1 MNLPYNQMDLT
12 TYNVFVFEHI
22 NTTEYVLFTCSYDKD
37 IKKIGQ
43 DGSIYTPINFS
54 NKYIKSLLEQK
65 ITFSQSNPDQIYESN
80 IIYNQEMDIGTRPLG
95 QIEFK
100 TNYTKSTIPIQ
111 ITPYT
116 VTNSTGM
123 FAGISKIIIDSTLPT
138 CKIYF
143 VKGLDYF

>member
-1 MNLPYNQMDLT
+1 MNLPYNQMDIS
-12 TYNVFVFEHI
+12 TYNVFVYEYI
-22 NTTEYVLFTCSYDKD
+22 NTSEYVLFTCTYDKD
-37 IKKIGQ
+37 IKKIGS

-65 ITFSQSNPDQIYESN
+65 ITFSQSNPQQIYESC
-80 IIYNQEMDIGTRPLG
+80 IIYNQEMNIGTRPLG
-95 QIEFK
+95 LIQFESD
-100 TNYTKSTIPIQ
+100 YTKTSIPIQ
-111 ITPYT
+111 ITSYI

-143 VKGLDYF
+143 IKGLDYF

>member
-1 MNLPYNQMDLT
+1 
-12 TYNVFVFEHI
+12 
-22 NTTEYVLFTCSYDKD
+22 
-37 IKKIGQ
+37 
-43 DGSIYTPINFS
+43 
-54 NKYIKSLLEQK
+54 
-65 ITFSQSNPDQIYESN
+65 
-80 IIYNQEMDIGTRPLG
+80 MDIGTRPLG
-95 QIEFK
+95 LIEFE

-111 ITPYT
+111 ITQYN

>member
-12 TYNVFVFEHI
+12 TYNVFVFEYI
-22 NTTEYVLFTCSYDKD
+22 NTTEYVLFTCTYNKD
-37 IKKIGQ
+37 INEIVP
-43 DGSIYTPINFS
+43 DGTIYTPINFS

-65 ITFSQSNPDQIYESN
+65 IIFSQSNPQQIHESC
-80 IIYNQEMDIGTRPLG
+80 IIYNQEMDIGTQPLG
-95 QIEFK
+95 LIQFE
-100 TNYTKSTIPIQ
+100 TNYTKSSIPIR
-111 ITPYT
+111 ITPYI
-116 VTNSTGM
+116 VTNSSGM